1 MAQLT
6 TDKITEIYCIADD
19 FCKEFSKEIKKHQI
33 LPDDGKRH
41 RNRSFAMSDAEIIT
55 IMICFHYG
63 SFRNLKHFY
72 LFYSHGFAGFSIVSL
87 SEMAMFSSSLSR

>member
-19 FCKEFSKEIKKHQI
+19 FCKEFSKVTQKHQI

-41 RNRSFAMSDAEIIT
+41 RNRIFILSKNVRREDAAPSPGGVLPRPGVET
-55 IMICFHYG
+55 DC
-63 SFRNLKHFY
+63 NP
-72 LFYSHGFAGFSIVSL
+72 SL
-87 SEMAMFSSSLSR
+87 RTFLDKI

>member
-19 FCKEFSKEIKKHQI
+19 FCKEFSKEFKKHQS

-41 RNRSFAMSDAEIIT
+41 RNRSFAMSDAEIR
-55 IMICFHYG
+55 G
-63 SFRNLKHFY
+63 SGQKV
-72 LFYSHGFAGFSIVSL
+72 G
-87 SEMAMFSSSLSR
+87 